1 MNLVPCGKN
10 CAYQQDGYCTR
21 SGAPSLPGGKV
32 DGCCYFEP
40 PEGNGGLILQ
50 KFTDFPQFVQA
61 FPCGSGV

>member
-21 SGAPSLPGGKV
+21 SGSAVPASAKV

-40 PEGNGGLILQ
+40 RKKP
-50 KFTDFPQFVQA
+50 
-61 FPCGSGV
+61 